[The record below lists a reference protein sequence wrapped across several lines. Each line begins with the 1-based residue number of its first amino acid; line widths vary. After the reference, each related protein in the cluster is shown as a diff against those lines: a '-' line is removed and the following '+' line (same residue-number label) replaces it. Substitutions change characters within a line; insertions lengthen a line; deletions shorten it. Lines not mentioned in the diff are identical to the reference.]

1 MSVTSDF
8 WKVMNDSS
16 SNAPSGSSVKNAIAP
31 VKTTST
37 TKKKK
42 KSVSDDFWDAM
53 NNDDIAPVRFTAAKR
68 DSTVAERVDA
78 RAKGKKKDEEEK
90 DDRKWYQKGHFEDGY
105 DFGDLTKTILG
116 ISDDTASLKDLTVN
130 SLKRGYYN
138 SLYGEESYAEMLGE
152 KNQKDEYKKLLESD
166 EYQFAPGNDFA
177 SGISGAMELIGQQ
190 ARQFTN
196 PRTLAFTGSAV
207 GAAILAGNAG
217 PQALVPEEIISVP
230 AVATAAFKASSA
242 ASNFEIEAGHAY
254 NEMIEMGISEDT
266 AKKIALGVGAG
277 NAGLEL
283 VQLDE
288 LVDAWKVT
296 SKSGATK
303 SVAKMIYDEI
313 LARGGDLVKETVQE
327 DIQEGITIGGVQAAH
342 KLDKGEWAYT
352 ADEVK
357 DRLVDTT
364 KSSLLS
370 FGLMNVPAT
379 AKNTYSIIKDNQIAP
394 IKTVQNEEPPIVE
407 QKPQVEQE
415 TKPKVEG
422 VNPVTEIKSPEKKVL
437 YTGSPNTDI
446 KQFKVGG
453 VDGSKQTGDRY
464 GRGVYL
470 TTNESTAKNYAGDS
484 GRVYQIDAGDL
495 NIFNLNDTITP
506 EMRDSLIAVFK
517 DGDKQFRNSMLR
529 NFRTEMTFN
538 DFESA
543 EAFFDHQRKVW
554 KEQDGEYSANKPEI
568 KEADN
573 ETGRAVIEFT
583 DYENWENNIGTLT
596 GNHLYDALKSLSTDD
611 FSSFI
616 TGHGFDGIAFDEDAD
631 NQQYV
636 IYRNEDRL
644 HIDDGTETQQTV
656 SEMETADAPTN
667 EEFSSADKF
676 VSEMETSTE
685 DSEIQKLRDE
695 RQVLQ
700 DTIMSRVE
708 VNQVDETTEMLAQK
722 WTDVDKQIRSLEAQ
736 ETKMDESNP
745 SATQEPSTTQQ
756 AEPSHEAYVQRL
768 RDELQSLKDNLD
780 AQPDYDSFKV
790 TLDAQ
795 RGRMEQLQHDI
806 GVFEERTKASESARD
821 TSRDVSSDIPD
832 IDPSAF
838 SEQIGSAISEM
849 AEEDSSVETSG
860 FEKTK
865 HYVVGNFHVVRRLSP
880 DGERFVFNVSYGEN
894 YRTGTSDKENG
905 EFYSHVANAMDSLLY
920 ESAGLKQ
927 PLYGYEPRHRNDSQ
941 TSFVE
946 DTEEHPV
953 IAKDSAIPAEA
964 PVRVVHNEDG
974 DVLESVKSSG
984 EQKWQTQNKTIP
996 RQPKVLTEQP
1006 PAQTKQK
1013 PGATKNTDG
1022 KTADTQP
1029 KVTDRLDV
1037 EHKKMSP
1044 LKWLGEYVVDHGF
1057 WVERL
1062 SKKTGNRE
1070 LDARWNFIRYS
1081 RGGAQHLIG
1090 KGSEAN
1096 GVKSLKSML
1105 NRVDKAGLA
1114 QDFYN
1119 YMYHYLNYDRMT
1131 VEDRYPN
1138 SRNIGVFG
1146 DMVSAADS
1154 LERVQQYEQAHPE
1167 FKEWAEDVYVYNRFL
1182 RQKRVEAGLISQK
1195 TADLW
1200 EEMIPHYVP
1209 IRRSS
1214 FAETSYEDTG
1224 RNASFDSSVHRFEGS
1239 DKDILPLFDTMA
1251 QATMEVY
1258 RATAMNGFASELYNT
1273 LYPGYAKNGNG
1284 KDVPV
1289 DFYLEGFDPRDELLE
1304 IGELGSLPTLSFY
1317 QNGKRHTFDINSEM
1331 YESLKPASDWLS
1343 YKAPVISD
1351 FSNLRRALITEYNP
1365 WFVLKNAIK
1374 DVQDI
1379 VINSQHPLET
1389 YANLVAKAPLE
1400 MATNGRYYQEYL
1412 ENGGNQN
1419 TYFDKEN
1426 VSYDTDKGLKATL
1439 KKVTGLDA
1447 ISKANNIV
1455 EMLPRFSEYI
1465 ASREAG
1471 RSIEESML
1479 DASRVTT
1486 NFAAGGKFTKLLNRN
1501 GATFLNASVQ
1511 GFVQQARNIVEAKE
1525 NGLKGWASLAARYA
1539 VAGIPVFVL
1548 NNLIWEDDEE
1558 YKELP
1563 DYITNNYYIVGK
1575 YGDGKFFRLPKGRTA
1590 AVIQNAVEQ
1599 VAKMSSGDDEADWN
1613 EFFKL
1618 FIENIAPNN
1627 PGEDNVFAP
1636 IKQVIKNET
1645 WYGEDLVPT
1654 RLQDLPVTEQYDEKT
1669 DDISI
1674 WLSEKLQGI
1683 PGLKNLELSP
1693 KQINYLLDQYS
1704 GVVGDTVLP
1713 FHTPKAESPSDSL
1726 LGKLVSP
1733 LRDIFTTDSV
1743 LNNRVTGDFYD
1754 TLEAAE
1760 AQAESDD
1767 ASMSDKLRSGILISA
1782 NVEISKLMKE
1792 QREIQTS
1799 DLPDS
1804 EKYQRNRELKEEINA
1819 LQKDALDSLKSV
1831 FNDGV
1836 YAEAGDKRFNYSEED
1851 DTWREVKPEL
1861 ANGEDNW
1868 YYIQEQLSHDKLG
1881 MSYADFWNG
1890 RKPPSDFEG
1899 KTYYGEFNGK
1909 RYNYDV
1915 EDNSWYEIK
1924 PKKKNGEDNPYYQK
1938 EQLAHD
1944 KLGVS
1949 YEDFW
1954 NNREAYMDAVY
1965 VADRWDEPFYE
1976 TAKNVFG
1983 AEHFADIASGMADIS
1998 ADKDANGN
2006 PISGTRKRKME
2017 DYIYGLDIPDIEK
2030 HILFKSQY
2038 SYTKKHNYEIIDYLN
2053 EREDI
2058 SYEEMESILKEL
2070 GFRVDSEGY
2079 ITW

>member
-1 MSVTSDF
+1 MGFMDEYYKALQEPKQNSGSTGHAVSKSNSSYLDEYN
-8 WKVMNDSS
+8 KVIGSNPVARPAVFRPGVDTGRLITLPFRSGVDNNKLTTLPFRPGNDSGKLVTLPHRVS
-16 SNAPSGSSVKNAIAP
+16 KDER
-31 VKTTST
+31 ST
-37 TKKKK
+37 IKDKIESRLTLG
-42 KSVSDDFWDAM
+42 
-53 NNDDIAPVRFTAAKR
+53 N
-68 DSTVAERVDA
+68 
-78 RAKGKKKDEEEK
+78 KKDEEEEK
-90 DDRKWYQKGHFEDGY
+90 KWYQKGHFEDGY
-105 DFGDLTKTILG
+105 DFGDVTKTILG
-116 ISDDTASLKDLTVN
+116 INEDTASLKDLTIG

-138 SLYGEESYAEMLGE
+138 SLYGEESFKEMLGE
-152 KNQKDEYKKLLESD
+152 ANEKEALKEKLESE

-177 SGISGAMELIGQQ
+177 GAVSGAFEQIGQMG
-190 ARQFTN
+190 RQFTN

-254 NEMIEMGISEDT
+254 NEMIELGIREDI
-266 AKKIALGVGAG
+266 AKNVALAVGGG
-277 NAGLEL
+277 NAGLDL
-283 VQLDE
+283 IQLDE
-288 LVDAWKVT
+288 LFDAYKAT
-296 SKSGATK
+296 KASGATK
-303 SVAKMIYDEI
+303 PVSKLLLDEI
-313 LARGGDLVKETVQE
+313 KRRGIDVFTETAQE
-327 DIQEGITIGGVQAAH
+327 DAQELITVGGVQAAS
-342 KLDKGEWAYT
+342 LMDKGEFAYS
-352 ADEVK
+352 AEEVGK
-357 DRLVDTT
+357 RLWDTT
-364 KSSLLS
+364 KSSALT
-370 FGLMNVPAT
+370 FGMLNVPAT
-379 AKNTYSIIKDNQIAP
+379 AKNTYSIIKDNKNVPVSQM
-394 IKTVQNEEPPIVE
+394 VQNVEHPIVE
-407 QKPQVEQE
+407 QKPPVEAE
-415 TKPKVEG
+415 IAPKVEE
-422 VNPVTEIKSPEKKVL
+422 VQPVTEVKPTEPQKRTL
-437 YTGSPNTDI
+437 YTGSSNTDI

-470 TTNESTAKNYAGDS
+470 TTNKNTAKNYAGDS
-484 GRVYQIDAGDL
+484 GRVYQINADNL

-517 DGDKQFRNSMLR
+517 GGDKQFRNSMLR
-529 NFRTEMTFN
+529 NFRTEMTFD

-543 EAFFDHQRKVW
+543 EAFFDQQRKVW
-554 KEQDGEYSANKPEI
+554 KEQDGEYTANKPEI
-568 KEADN
+568 LEADN

-583 DYENWENNIGTLT
+583 DFENWENNIGTLT

-644 HIDDGTETQQTV
+644 HINEGAEEQTATDQEVSPAVKESLTTEEAPTISETETVEEAPATEQFSAPEV
-656 SEMETADAPTN
+656 AVAENETTTN
-667 EEFSSADKF
+667 PEL
-676 VSEMETSTE
+676 
-685 DSEIQKLRDE
+685 QNLYDE

-708 VNQVDETTEMLAQK
+708 VNQVDETTEMLAKK
-722 WTDVDKQIRSLEAQ
+722 WGAVDSRIRSMESQEGNIEGEAHPVA
-736 ETKMDESNP
+736 DSNKAFDVEGLV
-745 SATQEPSTTQQ
+745 SKF
-756 AEPSHEAYVQRL
+756 V
-768 RDELQSLKDNLD
+768 
-780 AQPDYDSFKV
+780 
-790 TLDAQ
+790 
-795 RGRMEQLQHDI
+795 QHDYGDI
-806 GVFEERTKASESARD
+806 AESKTFEADGFVVHRDLSADGKRWIYTI
-821 TSRDVSSDIPD
+821 TSPEGKQ
-832 IDPSAF
+832 A
-838 SEQIGSAISEM
+838 
-849 AEEDSSVETSG
+849 
-860 FEKTK
+860 K
-865 HYVVGNFHVVRRLSP
+865 
-880 DGERFVFNVSYGEN
+880 
-894 YRTGTSDKENG
+894 GTSDVDHIDFWDAVTDKL
-905 EFYSHVANAMDSLLY
+905 SHISEGDVGDVRS
-920 ESAGLKQ
+920 
-927 PLYGYEPRHRNDSQ
+927 P
-941 TSFVE
+941 
-946 DTEEHPV
+946 
-953 IAKDSAIPAEA
+953 IPAEA
-964 PVRVVHNEDG
+964 PVRVIHTDNG
-974 DVLESVKSSG
+974 DFLEPDNSHG
-984 EQKWQTQNKTIP
+984 EQKWQTGNKP
-996 RQPKVLTEQP
+996 KSKQPKVLTEQP
-1006 PAQTKQK
+1006 PVQTNQQSNK
-1013 PGATKNTDG
+1013 TDS
-1022 KTADTQP
+1022 KAADSTAP
-1029 KVTDRLDV
+1029 KKSDALNV
-1037 EHKKMSP
+1037 EHKKLSP

-1070 LDARWNFIRYS
+1070 LDAKWNFIRYA

-1105 NRVDKAGLA
+1105 NRVDKAGLTG
-1114 QDFYN
+1114 DFYN
-1119 YMYHYLNYDRMT
+1119 YMYHWLNFDRMT
-1131 VEDRYPN
+1131 VEDRYPD
-1138 SRNIGVFG
+1138 SKNIGVFG
-1146 DMVSAADS
+1146 QLPASES
-1154 LERVQQYEQAHPE
+1154 LRIVQQYEQAHPE
-1167 FKEWAEDVYVYNRFL
+1167 FKEWAEDAYAYVRFL
-1182 RQKRVEAGLISQK
+1182 RNKMVEGGFMTQR
-1195 TADLW
+1195 TADRLQ
-1200 EEMIPHYVP
+1200 EMFPHYIP
-1209 IRRSS
+1209 IRRAN
-1214 FAETSYEDTG
+1214 AEGNVYDQT
-1224 RNASFDSSVHRFEGS
+1224 NARKAGIQSPLQSFEGS
-1239 DKDILPLFDTMA
+1239 DKDILPMFDTMA
-1251 QATMEVY
+1251 QQTLTVY
-1258 RATAMNGFASELYNT
+1258 RATAMNDFALELYNT

-1284 KDVPV
+1284 ADVPV
-1289 DFYLEGFDPRDELLE
+1289 DFFLDGFDPREELLE
-1304 IGELGSLPTLSFY
+1304 SGQLGSLPTLSFY
-1317 QNGKRHTFDINSEM
+1317 LDGKRHTFDINSEM

-1343 YKAPVISD
+1343 YKVPVVSD

-1389 YANLVAKAPLE
+1389 YVTLIAKAPME
-1400 MATNGRYYQEYL
+1400 MATNGQLYQEYF

-1426 VSYDTDKGLKATL
+1426 VSYDTDSGLSATL
-1439 KKVTGLDA
+1439 KKITGLEA

-1455 EMLPRFSEYI
+1455 EMLPRFAEYI

-1471 RSIEESML
+1471 RSIQESML

-1511 GFVQQARNIVEAKE
+1511 GFVQQARNIVEAKQ
-1525 NGLKGWASLAARYA
+1525 NGLKGMAGLAARYLA
-1539 VAGIPVFVL
+1539 AGIPVFVL
-1548 NNLIWEDDEE
+1548 NNLVWEDDEE

-1575 YGDGKFFRLPKGRTA
+1575 YGDGKFVRLPKGRTA

-1613 EFFKL
+1613 EFFKI
-1618 FIENIAPNN
+1618 FMENIAPNN

-1636 IKQVIKNET
+1636 IKQVMDNKT
-1645 WYGEDLVPT
+1645 WYGEDLVPS

-1669 DDISI
+1669 DSISI

-1713 FHTPKAESPSDSL
+1713 FFTPKAESPNDSF
-1726 LGKLVSP
+1726 LGKVVSP

-1743 LNNRVTGDFYD
+1743 LNNRVTGDFYE

-1760 AQAESDD
+1760 KQAESKD
-1767 ASMSDKLRSGILISA
+1767 ATQEDKLRSGILISA

-1819 LQKDALDSLKSV
+1819 LQRDALDSLKSV
-1831 FNDGV
+1831 FQDGN
-1836 YAEAGDKRFNYSEED
+1836 YAEAGDKRYNYDSED
-1851 DTWREVKPEL
+1851 DTWWEVKPEL
-1861 ANGEDNW
+1861 ANGKPNP

-1890 RKPPSDFEG
+1890 KRPPEDFEG

-1915 EDNSWYEIK
+1915 DDNAWYEIK
-1924 PKKKNGEDNPYYQK
+1924 PKTKDGEDNYYYQQ

-1944 KLGVS
+1944 KLGVP

-1954 NNREAYMDAVY
+1954 NNREAYMDANY
-1965 VADRWDEPFYE
+1965 VADRWGEPFYE
-1976 TAKNVFG
+1976 TVKNVFG
-1983 AEHFADIASGMADIS
+1983 AEHFADFATGMADVS

-2006 PISGTRKRKME
+2006 PINGSRKKKME
-2017 DYIYGLDIPDIEK
+2017 AYIYGLDIPDIEK

-2038 SYTKKHNYEIIDYLN
+2038 SYTNKHNYEIINYLN
-2053 EREDI
+2053 ERDDI
-2058 SYEEMESILKEL
+2058 SYEEMESVLKEL
-2070 GFRVDSEGY
+2070 GFSVDSNGR